1 MNSQKWIAG
10 LTAMLCS
17 AGVLSCFPAIS
28 GTVSA
33 TELVNNDF
41 EVNYGGWY
49 GNTDTVVLKA
59 VEGIG
64 YHSSRGM
71 SVSGRSSASDGASAE
86 KGFYLSG
93 DEKYTYSV
101 WVYSTEAEQF
111 HFSLSCA
118 DLETTQEFETELASR
133 KSKAGT
139 WTKLSASYRA
149 PKNSGEFRLT
159 ITTDSTNDFVFDDV
173 IITGK
178 NDMHTVSAASTEK
191 GLKDEFAN
199 YFRVGNILNGST
211 VKNSTITASVL
222 KDYNSIECENEMKPD
237 ATLVQSQCNGT
248 NIGVSLKNAASIM
261 DFCVNNK
268 IAMRGH
274 TLVWHSQTPLW
285 FFKENFNANG
295 NWVSATVMDQ
305 RMESYIKNMFDAIK
319 TQYPDL
325 NLYAYDVA
333 NECIS
338 DDSNRTANNGGTREP
353 GENVSGQSPW
363 VQVYGSNSFVEHAFT
378 YARKYAPE
386 GCALYYNDY
395 NEYWDHKRDAIYSM
409 CKSLY
414 EKGLLDGI
422 GMQSHI
428 NANYDGFSGVSAYT
442 TAMKKF
448 LSIGCDLQ
456 ITELDITM
464 ENGTYTLQQQADKY
478 KAIFQAAM
486 DWNQNPTS
494 DGRVTAV
501 CIWGP
506 DDANTWIKTEN
517 TPLLYDTNHQPK
529 LAYNTLTSMI
539 PKSEW
544 GDGSNPSENDK
555 PIEPNEYGWYFHST
569 FEGDTDNWEGRGSAD
584 VLTSGRTAYVGS
596 EALLVQNRTASWNGA
611 GKSLNPKAFVPGKEY
626 SFSVNVEYFDGNT
639 TDKFFLKLA
648 YTDAN
653 GKTQYATVAEGTAIQ
668 GEWVQLANQNYRIPE
683 DASNMILYVETSES
697 TNNFYL
703 DEAIGAVGG
712 TTILG
717 AGESKPFQL
726 GDVNADGVIN
736 GMDLSFAKRGVSTAF
751 SSTASRLAADVDQS
765 GKVDQKDIQLLQDYL
780 LGRITSFPTA
790 EKEIDLTA
798 MEQLF
803 SSITPIASYKA
814 NGENNP
820 LFTQRFGADPGVM
833 EYNGRVYVY
842 TTNDVIEYDSN
853 GNVTENTYA
862 QVNKI
867 NCISSNDM
875 VNWTDHGAIP
885 VAGASGIAKWADC
898 SWAPCAAHKTING
911 KEKFFLYFCN
921 GGNGV
926 SVLTADSPTGPW
938 SDPLGKALITRA
950 TPNCGDITWLF
961 DPAVFV
967 DDDGTGYLCFGGG
980 VPDGKNEMPD
990 TSRVVKL
997 GEDMI
1002 SLADTPITIHAPY
1015 LFEDSG
1021 INKIGDTY
1029 YYTYC
1034 SNWKTTGNTY
1044 GMTSGAIEYMTASN
1058 PLGPYTYGGEL
1069 FPNQGKFFGLYGNN
1083 HHSICEV
1090 NGQLYLF
1097 YHNRSVEQAMGIEG
1111 NYRSPQVDQITI
1123 SGTKLHTVT
1132 GTMQGIAQQK
1142 SINPYS
1148 KIQAETMSNQA
1159 GINVR
1164 GLSDTIVTDI
1174 DKGDW
1179 LQVSGV
1185 NFSKGASKII
1195 LTASSKNGCAVKIC
1209 TGSPTGK
1216 AVGYA
1221 EIPAGGKMAEVTASV
1236 QGLSGKQDLYFVFS
1250 AQAEMDS
1257 WIAK

>member
-1 MNSQKWIAG
+1 MNRQKWIAG

-295 NWVSATVMDQ
+295 NCVSATVMDQ

-395 NEYWDHKRDAIYSM
+395 NEFFLQCTGNTNQRGWGQAGANGADCHFTGISQDMQGDVIWDSISDLDFYLTEGSSLTGAVVDDETYAGEGGDGYCNVYVSADSTWTVTGDSTVSSLENEGTIVDSEGKTVTIQGTDGTVYVEGNSEYTITTGSYSD
-409 CKSLY
+409 SADL
-414 EKGLLDGI
+414 
-422 GMQSHI
+422 
-428 NANYDGFSGVSAYT
+428 SGV
-442 TAMKKF
+442 
-448 LSIGCDLQ
+448 
-456 ITELDITM
+456 
-464 ENGTYTLQQQADKY
+464 
-478 KAIFQAAM
+478 
-486 DWNQNPTS
+486 
-494 DGRVTAV
+494 
-501 CIWGP
+501 
-506 DDANTWIKTEN
+506 
-517 TPLLYDTNHQPK
+517 
-529 LAYNTLTSMI
+529 
-539 PKSEW
+539 
-544 GDGSNPSENDK
+544 
-555 PIEPNEYGWYFHST
+555 
-569 FEGDTDNWEGRGSAD
+569 
-584 VLTSGRTAYVGS
+584 
-596 EALLVQNRTASWNGA
+596 
-611 GKSLNPKAFVPGKEY
+611 
-626 SFSVNVEYFDGNT
+626 
-639 TDKFFLKLA
+639 
-648 YTDAN
+648 
-653 GKTQYATVAEGTAIQ
+653 TAIQ
-668 GEWVQLANQNYRIPE
+668 
-683 DASNMILYVETSES
+683 
-697 TNNFYL
+697 
-703 DEAIGAVGG
+703 
-712 TTILG
+712 
-717 AGESKPFQL
+717 
-726 GDVNADGVIN
+726 
-736 GMDLSFAKRGVSTAF
+736 
-751 SSTASRLAADVDQS
+751 DQS
-765 GKVDQKDIQLLQDYL
+765 AYAV
-780 LGRITSFPTA
+780 
-790 EKEIDLTA
+790 EKP
-798 MEQLF
+798 EQL
-803 SSITPIASYKA
+803 
-814 NGENNP
+814 
-820 LFTQRFGADPGVM
+820 
-833 EYNGRVYVY
+833 
-842 TTNDVIEYDSN
+842 
-853 GNVTENTYA
+853 
-862 QVNKI
+862 
-867 NCISSNDM
+867 
-875 VNWTDHGAIP
+875 
-885 VAGASGIAKWADC
+885 
-898 SWAPCAAHKTING
+898 
-911 KEKFFLYFCN
+911 
-921 GGNGV
+921 
-926 SVLTADSPTGPW
+926 
-938 SDPLGKALITRA
+938 
-950 TPNCGDITWLF
+950 
-961 DPAVFV
+961 
-967 DDDGTGYLCFGGG
+967 
-980 VPDGKNEMPD
+980 
-990 TSRVVKL
+990 
-997 GEDMI
+997 
-1002 SLADTPITIHAPY
+1002 
-1015 LFEDSG
+1015 
-1021 INKIGDTY
+1021 
-1029 YYTYC
+1029 
-1034 SNWKTTGNTY
+1034 
-1044 GMTSGAIEYMTASN
+1044 
-1058 PLGPYTYGGEL
+1058 
-1069 FPNQGKFFGLYGNN
+1069 
-1083 HHSICEV
+1083 
-1090 NGQLYLF
+1090 
-1097 YHNRSVEQAMGIEG
+1097 
-1111 NYRSPQVDQITI
+1111 
-1123 SGTKLHTVT
+1123 
-1132 GTMQGIAQQK
+1132 
-1142 SINPYS
+1142 
-1148 KIQAETMSNQA
+1148 
-1159 GINVR
+1159 
-1164 GLSDTIVTDI
+1164 
-1174 DKGDW
+1174 
-1179 LQVSGV
+1179 
-1185 NFSKGASKII
+1185 
-1195 LTASSKNGCAVKIC
+1195 
-1209 TGSPTGK
+1209 
-1216 AVGYA
+1216 
-1221 EIPAGGKMAEVTASV
+1221 
-1236 QGLSGKQDLYFVFS
+1236 
-1250 AQAEMDS
+1250 
-1257 WIAK
+1257 